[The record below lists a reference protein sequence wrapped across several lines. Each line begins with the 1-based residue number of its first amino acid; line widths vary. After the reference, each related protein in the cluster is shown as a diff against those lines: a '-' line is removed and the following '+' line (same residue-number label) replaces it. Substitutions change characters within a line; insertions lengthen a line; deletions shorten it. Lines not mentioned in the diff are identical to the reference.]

1 MINDILVDTSEE
13 VFDAI
18 VVGSGITGGWAAKEL
33 TKNGLKT
40 LMVERGPIVEHRKDY
55 ITEGKPPWEF
65 DLRTKVTQKEKDE
78 YYKVQQQCYAFH
90 EGTKHF
96 FVKDNESPYQ
106 HPDNKPFSWI
116 RGNQLG
122 GKSLLW
128 HRQSYRW
135 SQFDFEANAKDGIGN
150 PWPIGYG
157 DLAKWYDYV
166 ERFVGISGSAEG
178 LAHLPDG
185 IFQPPF
191 ELNVPERDFSK
202 KMSELYPDAP
212 VIVSRCAHLTNP
224 QKEQIELGRIK
235 CMARNECQKG
245 CSFGAYFSTQ
255 SSTLP
260 AALKTGFLRIA
271 PNSIVDSLIYDEQSK
286 KVTGVRVIDRVSMKQ
301 KEYKAKMVFM
311 CASTLGTTQI
321 LLNSKS
327 RTFPSGIA
335 NSSGMLGKN
344 LMDHNYNAR
353 IQADI
358 DGYDNEFYKGRRP
371 ASFYIPNIHFE
382 KSKYH
387 KSFKRGYA
395 FAGGASR
402 EDWQSLGASHGLGT
416 EFKEKIKNAGAW
428 KISMQ
433 AQGEMLPRES
443 NQVQLSQNHKDKWG
457 IPQLDIDCEWS
468 SNELDMM
475 EVAAQTGEKYFKD
488 AGFSNVK
495 AQPTYK
501 PPGLAIHEVGTARM
515 GADPKKSVLN
525 AYNQAHDI
533 SNLFVT
539 DGASFCSSGVVNP
552 SITFMALTARAVDF
566 AVSEFRQGRI

>member
-1 MINDILVDTSEE
+1 M
-13 VFDAI
+13 
-18 VVGSGITGGWAAKEL
+18 
-33 TKNGLKT
+33 
-40 LMVERGPIVEHRKDY
+40 
-55 ITEGKPPWEF
+55 
-65 DLRTKVTQKEKDE
+65 
-78 YYKVQQQCYAFH
+78 
-90 EGTKHF
+90 
-96 FVKDNESPYQ
+96 
-106 HPDNKPFSWI
+106 
-116 RGNQLG
+116 
-122 GKSLLW
+122 
-128 HRQSYRW
+128 
-135 SQFDFEANAKDGIGN
+135 DGVGN
-150 PWPIGYG
+150 PWPIGYS

-185 IFQPPF
+185 IFQSPF
-191 ELNVPERDFSK
+191 ELNVPERDFAK
-202 KMSELYPDAP
+202 KMSGLHPNAP
-212 VIVSRCAHLTNP
+212 VIISRCAHLTNP
-224 QKEQIELGRIK
+224 QKEQTELGRIK

-271 PNSIVDSLIYDEQSK
+271 PNSIVDSLIYDEPSK
-286 KVTGVRVIDRVSMKQ
+286 KVTGVRVIDRISMKQ
-301 KEYKAKMVFM
+301 KEYKAKMIFM

-344 LMDHNYNAR
+344 LMDHNYNAH
-353 IQADI
+353 IQADVE
-358 DGYDNEFYKGRRP
+358 GYENEFYKGRRP

-402 EDWQSLGASHGLGT
+402 EDWQSLGGSHGLGT
-416 EFKEKIKNAGAW
+416 KFKEKIKNAGAW

-433 AQGEMLPRES
+433 AQGEMLPREN
-443 NQVQLSQNHKDKWG
+443 NQVQLSQNQKDKWG
-457 IPQLDIDCEWS
+457 IPQLDIDCQWS

-475 EVAAQTGEKYFKD
+475 GVAAQTGEKYFKD

-495 AQPTYK
+495 ARPTNK

-515 GADPKKSVLN
+515 GADPKTSVLN

-533 SNLFVT
+533 NNLFVT
-539 DGASFCSSGVVNP
+539 DGSSFCSSGVVNP

-566 AVSEFRQGRI
+566 AVTQFRQGRI